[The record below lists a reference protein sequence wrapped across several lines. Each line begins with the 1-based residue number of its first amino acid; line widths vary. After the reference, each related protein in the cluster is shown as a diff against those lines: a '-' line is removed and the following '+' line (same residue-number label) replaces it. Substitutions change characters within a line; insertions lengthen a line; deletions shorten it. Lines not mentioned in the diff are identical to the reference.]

1 MSEEQQ
7 YLDLIREVLETGEFE
22 TGRNGAT
29 RSVFGRMMRFSLKDG
44 TLPLLTTKQVAW
56 KTCFRELMWFIRGE
70 TDNHKL
76 QQQNVHIWDG
86 NSTREF
92 LDSRGLTN
100 YPEGVLGPVYGYQWR
115 HYNAPYSP
123 SKLPTSISP
132 ENHPIPSLILRS
144 GIDHICGKDIP
155 YWGESLV
162 STAMDRVEKP
172 PSYAGVD
179 QLQNIID
186 ALRDPEQR
194 ISRRL
199 ILTAWNPQQID
210 QMALPPCHVLA
221 QFRVRGGDRL
231 SCALY
236 QRSGDI
242 GLGVPFNIAS
252 YSFLTHLLAKHCG
265 LVADEFVHFLGDA
278 HIYES
283 HVESLKMQIERIPLE
298 FPKIRIKSGKPRIE
312 EYDLEDIELV
322 EQYLH
327 HPKIEMNMVA

>member
-1 MSEEQQ
+1 MYICGIHKMEEQQ

-22 TGRNGAT
+22 TGRNGET
-29 RSVFGRMMRFSLKDG
+29 KSVFGHMMRFSLKDG
-44 TLPLLTTKQVAW
+44 KLPLLTTKQVAW

-86 NSTREF
+86 NSTRAF
-92 LDSRGLTN
+92 LDERGLTN

-115 HYNAPYSP
+115 HFNAPY
-123 SKLPTSISP
+123 
-132 ENHPIPSLILRS
+132 
-144 GIDHICGKDIP
+144 ICGKDIP

-162 STAMDRVEKP
+162 STAMNRVEKP
-172 PSYAGVD
+172 ASYSGVD

-186 ALRDPEQR
+186 ALRDPVQR
-194 ISRRL
+194 TSRRL

-210 QMALPPCHVLA
+210 KMALPPCHVLA
-221 QFRVRGGDRL
+221 QFRVRGGNRL

-252 YSFLTHLLAKHCG
+252 YSFLTHLLANHCG
-265 LVADEFVHFLGDA
+265 LIADEFVHFLGDA

-283 HVESLKMQIERIPLE
+283 HTESLKMQIERIPFD
-298 FPKIRIKSGKPRIE
+298 FPIIRIKTVKSGIE
-312 EYDLEDIELV
+312 EYDLEDIEFV

-327 HPKIEMNMVA
+327 HPKIEMDMVA

>member
-22 TGRNGAT
+22 KYFGCKAGGIQSNSGELCSKEFETGRNGAT
-29 RSVFGRMMRFSLKDG
+29 KSVFGRMMRFSLKDG
-44 TLPLLTTKQVAW
+44 ILPLLTTKQVAW

-76 QQQNVHIWDG
+76 QKQNVHIWDG

-123 SKLPTSISP
+123 SKLPTSISL
-132 ENHPIPSLILRS
+132 ENHPIPTLILRS

-155 YWGESLV
+155 YWGESAKNAGHEVVGVRGFAGEISLAQRRE
-162 STAMDRVEKP
+162 SRKSNTSLEDRVEKP
-172 PSYAGVD
+172 ASYSGVD
-179 QLQNIID
+179 QLQNLID
-186 ALRDPEQR
+186 ALLDPEQR

-221 QFRVRGGDRL
+221 QFRVRGGNRL

-242 GLGVPFNIAS
+242 GLGVPFNIA
-252 YSFLTHLLAKHCG
+252 
-265 LVADEFVHFLGDA
+265 
-278 HIYES
+278 
-283 HVESLKMQIERIPLE
+283 
-298 FPKIRIKSGKPRIE
+298 
-312 EYDLEDIELV
+312 
-322 EQYLH
+322 
-327 HPKIEMNMVA
+327 